1 MIRGRPGGLFQF
13 CGGGAVRIINK
24 TVLQQVPPVLDRE
37 CRRTQVDPY
46 NGIMAI
52 KRLCVYKVDGAN
64 VRYVRH
70 LDSTIHAI
78 QIKTK
83 VCQLVEAMMMRRDDL
98 TFRQEMKFRNKLV
111 EYLTDWI
118 MGNSHQLNVQGDV
131 FSMSRYCREH
141 AVTF

>member
-1 MIRGRPGGLFQF
+1 LIAYTIL
-13 CGGGAVRIINK
+13 
-24 TVLQQVPPVLDRE
+24 
-37 CRRTQVDPY
+37 
-46 NGIMAI
+46 
-52 KRLCVYKVDGAN
+52 
-64 VRYVRH
+64 RYVRH

-83 VCQLVEAMMMRRDDL
+83 VCQLVEAMMLRRDDL

-131 FSMSRYCREH
+131 FTMSRYLVISFHE
-141 AVTF
+141 